1 MSKQDDMMKK
11 KQETMKKKGMK
22 PGSGMMGKMSKPVDP
37 FKDLD
42 HKNII
47 LDKTKVKK
55 RNEATKDY
63 SKEMNK
69 TQGRSRGPGKSMYLG
84 GKASDGKATALRIWR
99 YLGKYQSGLIVVI
112 IGVIL
117 TSALGSMIPWLFAK
131 ALDDYIWKFD
141 YEGAANIAVILIVI
155 ALFTSFVRWVARYT
169 MAIISQRTV
178 KKIRKDAFDKLQNL
192 PVNYYDTNQAG
203 DIVSRITNDVDL
215 ISNSLSTFTI
225 EMFGSIVTLSVSLV
239 MMFIVNWA
247 LALVVILFVPLMIF
261 FTMKVS
267 KVTRKGFVAQQKHL
281 GALNGI
287 IEESISGLKVI
298 KLYSQE
304 KDIINEFDRK
314 NNELRKSGFKAQ
326 VWAGII
332 MPVIS
337 FMNNFIYLLI
347 VAIGGLLAISAKVA
361 ITVGDISAITAYAR
375 QFIQPIANLAQLFNS
390 LQQGLAGAERVFT
403 LIDEEDEYLND
414 GELEVAKFN
423 GCVQFKDVTFA
434 YEKDK
439 IVLKNISFEAPA
451 GETVAI
457 VGPTGSGKT
466 TIINL
471 LNRFYDINSGSIE
484 IDNKNIKT
492 YKKNDLRKKIGVVLQ
507 DTSLFSGT
515 VYENIVYGDLDA
527 PKEAVMNAAKMA
539 NAYDFVMK
547 LPHGFESEVYEGGQ
561 NFSQGERQL
570 ISIARTILS
579 NPDILILDEATSNV
593 DTRTESKIQESMRTL
608 MQGRTSFVI
617 AHRLQTIRNA
627 HKIIVIKEGELIE
640 SGTHHELLDHK
651 GFYYDL
657 YTTQFKDLVKDLE
670 G

>member
-1 MSKQDDMMKK
+1 MNKQEKMKMK
-11 KQETMKKKGMK
+11 KQEMMKNMK
-22 PGSGMMGKMSKPVDP
+22 KPVDP
-37 FKDLD
+37 FKEYD
-42 HKNII
+42 HKNNV
-47 LDKTKVKK
+47 LDKIKIKK

-69 TQGRSRGPGKSMYLG
+69 TQGRSRGPGRTMYLG
-84 GKASDGKATALRIWR
+84 GKASDTRGTALRIWR
-99 YLGKYQSGLIVVI
+99 YLGKYQAGLIVVI

-117 TSALGSMIPWLFAK
+117 TSALGALIPWLFAK
-131 ALDDYIWKFD
+131 AIDDYILLSDFS
-141 YEGAANIAVILIVI
+141 GAVNIAMILVFI
-155 ALFTSFVRWVARYT
+155 ALFTSIVRFIARYT

-178 KKIRKDAFDKLQNL
+178 KKIRKDAFDKLQKL
-192 PVNYYDTNQAG
+192 SVNYYDTNQAG

-225 EMFGSIVTLSVSLV
+225 EMFGSVVTLIVSLF
-239 MMFIVNWA
+239 MMFYVNWA
-247 LALVVILFVPLMIF
+247 LAIVVILFVPIMVF

-281 GALNGI
+281 GALNSI
-287 IEESISGLKVI
+287 TEESISGLKII

-304 KDIINEFDRK
+304 SEIINEYGRK
-314 NNELRKSGFKAQ
+314 NEELRKAGFKAQ
-326 VWAGII
+326 VWAGVI
-332 MPVIS
+332 MPVIN

-347 VAIGGLLAISAKVA
+347 AAMGGLLAISGKVA
-361 ITVGDISAITAYAR
+361 ITVGDISAITMYAR
-375 QFIQPIANLAQLFNS
+375 QFIRPIANLAQLFNS
-390 LQQGLAGAERVFT
+390 LQQGLAGAERVFS
-403 LIDEEDEYLND
+403 LIDEEDEYVGD
-414 GELEVAKFN
+414 GDVEVEKFN
-423 GCVQFKDVTFA
+423 GCVQFNDVTFG
-434 YEKDK
+434 YVKDK

-484 IDNKNIKT
+484 IDNININT
-492 YKKNDLRKKIGVVLQ
+492 YKKDDLRNKIGVVLQ
-507 DTSLFSGT
+507 DTNLFSGT
-515 VYENIVYGDLDA
+515 VYENIIYGDLTASKD
-527 PKEAVMNAAKMA
+527 KVINAAKMA
-539 NAYDFVMK
+539 NAYDFIMK
-547 LPHGFESEVYEGGQ
+547 LPHGMDSEVYEGGQ

-579 NPDILILDEATSNV
+579 DPDILILDEATSNV
-593 DTRTESKIQESMRTL
+593 DTRTEFKIQESMRTL
-608 MQGRTSFVI
+608 MKGRTSFVI

-627 HKIIVIKEGELIE
+627 HKIIVINDGMLIE
-640 SGTHHELLDHK
+640 SGTHHELLEYK